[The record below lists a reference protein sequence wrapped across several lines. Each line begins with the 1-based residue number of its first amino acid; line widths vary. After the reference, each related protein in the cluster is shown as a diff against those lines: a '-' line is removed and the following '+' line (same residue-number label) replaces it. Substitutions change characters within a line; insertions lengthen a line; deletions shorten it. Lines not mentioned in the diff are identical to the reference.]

1 MANLLGS
8 GSSTNSKLI
17 GMIGLGGAVAL
28 LVTWLL
34 PKFESHHPATAV
46 VPVPVPV
53 HPHHTPMMHG
63 FGHHGMH
70 PHAAATVATSPA
82 AHVQSMGPLRDFN
95 MAGLATAIEDVSDYP
110 NHAGVM
116 LSGI

>member
-1 MANLLGS
+1 MANILS
-8 GSSTNSKLI
+8 GGGNGANSKLI

-34 PKFESHHPATAV
+34 PKFEHYTA

-53 HPHHTPMMHG
+53 HHPHPHHIPMMHG
-63 FGHHGMH
+63 FGHHVNHG
-70 PHAAATVATSPA
+70 VASSPVA
-82 AHVQSMGPLRDFN
+82 QHQAMGPLRDFN
-95 MAGLATAIEDVSDYP
+95 LAGMATAIEDVSDYP
-110 NHAGVM
+110 NTFGVT